1 MIFFTKSHIDS
12 LKIPDFNRK
21 SQVNTKLNLMVTNCD
36 GESLF
41 LSLIWQ
47 NEQRSTVRQNKLNHM
62 ILKST
67 ITTLS
72 RYATILQNAL
82 ESVI

>member
-1 MIFFTKSHIDS
+1 
-12 LKIPDFNRK
+12 
-21 SQVNTKLNLMVTNCD
+21 MVTNCD